1 MGRRQLDVD
10 GLQQLL
16 VDDVD
21 LGLAQLH
28 LLHIGHQRAADEIGE
43 VVDITALAAD
53 GNRHKGIHVHAVFN
67 DGRGQAAAWQAG
79 HRLVHLIGH
88 LDHGAVHIGALGEL
102 HQQQAVVFRRG
113 SGDGVHTR
121 HGTQGV
127 FHHVGDFTLHTLRAG
142 TGVNRDHHQV
152 RRADVRQQVGL
163 HVAEGH
169 EPQQQDHDN
178 TNQHRKRFFDTEFFH
193 FFLPFLLGPQSSGA

>member
-1 MGRRQLDVD
+1 M
-10 GLQQLL
+10 
-16 VDDVD
+16 
-21 LGLAQLH
+21 
-28 LLHIGHQRAADEIGE
+28 
-43 VVDITALAAD
+43 
-53 GNRHKGIHVHAVFN
+53 
-67 DGRGQAAAWQAG
+67 
-79 HRLVHLIGH
+79 
-88 LDHGAVHIGALGEL
+88 
-102 HQQQAVVFRRG
+102 
-113 SGDGVHTR
+113 
-121 HGTQGV
+121 V
-127 FHHVGDFTLHTLRAG
+127 FHHVGDFALHTLRAG